1 MQNRALIANLRAA
14 FLVVPASLLL
24 AGCSLAIPGP
34 ASASPTPALGE
45 ALRQNL
51 GNLQLCLEGSS
62 TPLDPTN
69 AVCYQGFSY
78 TLDGYTW
85 PAAVTQTVALL
96 RSSGLALAQC
106 LSGATPSSCGPDLA
120 AFTTAQNELLAAVP

>member
-1 MQNRALIANLRAA
+1 LIATLRAG
-14 FLVVPASLLL
+14 FLLIAASLLL
-24 AGCSLAIPGP
+24 ASCSFPVPGP

-51 GNLQLCLEGSS
+51 GNLQLCLEGST

-85 PAAVTQTVALL
+85 PAAATQTVALL

-106 LSGATPSSCGPDLA
+106 LSGPTPSSCGPDLA
-120 AFTTAQNELLAAVP
+120 SFTTAQNELLAAVP